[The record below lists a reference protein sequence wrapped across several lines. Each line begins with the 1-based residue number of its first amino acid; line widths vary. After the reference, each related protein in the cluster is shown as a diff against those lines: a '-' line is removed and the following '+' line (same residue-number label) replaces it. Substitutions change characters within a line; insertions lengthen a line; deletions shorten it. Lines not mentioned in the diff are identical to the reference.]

1 MADVLALAV
10 VAGAERFHLVGHDWG
25 VALAWYVAGRHP
37 GRVTSLAALSVPHP
51 QAFAQALI
59 TGNLAARS
67 WYRAACQLPWLP
79 EHVLGRRGGQA

>member
-1 MADVLALAV
+1 MLALAV